1 MRRMGDRAFFFL
13 AFAFFMVTSA
23 AAQRTSPVLVFAQH
37 NLIFEDNDTKVVLH
51 WMATQQSFAQ
61 GIKIVCRLNNPANRA
76 ILFEWEGTTPGNH
89 PALGRFELGT
99 RERTMVLGFRSDR
112 GLSMKHYKD
121 LVTCSATE
129 KTGGN
134 LKYDAIT
141 RLTEAQLV
149 QEEHGSPN
157 RLRIRVS
164 HTFFGTPNK
173 QSNGFIRCALL
184 LGSTLQEVV
193 EFKTAADGSAAM
205 VEIPFAT
212 GRFATGVNCVDAY
225 PKPPR

>member
-129 KTGGN
+129 KTGGILN
-134 LKYDAIT
+134 MT
-141 RLTEAQLV
+141 RSP
-149 QEEHGSPN
+149 GSPKPSSC
-157 RLRIRVS
+157 RKSMVAQ
-164 HTFFGTPNK
+164 T
-173 QSNGFIRCALL
+173 GFAFVCPTLF
-184 LGSTLQEVV
+184 LGRQISSLMASFVV
-193 EFKTAADGSAAM
+193 HYF
-205 VEIPFAT
+205 
-212 GRFATGVNCVDAY
+212 
-225 PKPPR
+225 